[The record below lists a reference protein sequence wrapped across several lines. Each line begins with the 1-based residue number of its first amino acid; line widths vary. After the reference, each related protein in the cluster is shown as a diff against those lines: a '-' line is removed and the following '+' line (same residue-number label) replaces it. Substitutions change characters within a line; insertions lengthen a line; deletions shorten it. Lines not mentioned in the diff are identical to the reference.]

1 MGGGTGSVVQPPETH
16 NVFLCL
22 SVFVGLLWIINSSRR
37 CWAVVQLRRA
47 LGSRRLV
54 AIRGAGRRVRIF
66 RLLGRNYLQRA
77 LGRNHLQALV
87 HTRQAYPPKTM
98 PCSLLV
104 ASDPGGVKAILH
116 PRDSGDDIPVDPPP
130 PPRSSSSRPA
140 AAAAAGALGARAD
153 AGPPVG
159 VSVVLDCRV
168 ACTVELLW
176 DVNLTLLGREMGLHP
191 KLHLLPAS
199 TGAGGSRGSA
209 NGSSS
214 SSSQT
219 AAGAAAASSSPADRL
234 EVGGGGNNTRQD
246 VGGSGGLSSL
256 SSLPGN
262 AWASAVSAS
271 RMLFRAGRERWG
283 SRVAG
288 APPESSSRPSG
299 SRGPGRRG
307 GGSGG
312 GGDFGD
318 GSGYPSNVVDEEMGG
333 LGIGGALGGGGA
345 AEATA
350 AGGRR
355 QGSGGADDNP
365 GATAAEAVL
374 ASLDGSGARPA
385 GTGNGGSGG
394 AGRSW
399 AASLGLRKSSVFNAG
414 GGDGSDAAGAGG
426 TVGQTLGFGGGS
438 GGRGRGTGGPGVGIM
453 GLCGKRTVPRALS
466 AGGGRVFTTLP
477 GESYFRGRQQS
488 GEWNAGATAT
498 SVAGAAKTGGGR
510 GGGVDGRTT
519 AAVSAFGGGAAGG
532 GGAGERRPA
541 AGGRDWPRVGDSVR
555 AGRCSLAIVIRP
567 AAGGETGDWA
577 GWRHRPTHRVT
588 RQVLLVQLT
597 ERSAGADGAPSQQAP
612 SARCLRHLVAMSKG
626 GHGDPESIYSFAEV
640 FGASDE
646 AGGVARPGL
655 ASNIGSIQ
663 ATVDGG
669 SSSTVGTAS
678 NTNNAGSSVVSGG
691 GGGSS
696 NPAQASQG
704 AGAGG
709 PGAGEEVP
717 EECVICLTDPKNT
730 LLLPCRHLC
739 VCTECF
745 RHVDKCPVCR
755 SAFDNYIVLSAPSQQ
770 PQAAA
775 AAATGAAGAA
785 GAAAPGSVAVA
796 LASGGGGGGGG
807 EAAAA
812 STSGTGDA
820 GASPASGR
828 TPATVPLALPTGE
841 GNPAAGSS
849 TPPSN
854 MPTGVASMIPSA
866 SSRGAGGRREREG
879 GGGGQPSS
887 SSSSPAAAAAA
898 GGGNAVPVRR
908 TIFAVSR
915 RRVPEG

>member
-1 MGGGTGSVVQPPETH
+1 MSGRTGSVVQPPETQ

-22 SVFVGLLWIINSSRR
+22 SIFVGLLWIINSSRR

-104 ASDPGGVKAILH
+104 ASDPDGVKAILH
-116 PRDSGDDIPVDPPP
+116 PRDSGDDTQVDPPP
-130 PPRSSSSRPA
+130 PPPSSSSRPA
-140 AAAAAGALGARAD
+140 AAAAAGALGARAE
-153 AGPPVG
+153 AGPLVG

-176 DVNLTLLGREMGLHP
+176 DVDLTLLGREMGLHP

-199 TGAGGSRGSA
+199 TGAGGSRGGT

-214 SSSQT
+214 SSSRI
-219 AAGAAAASSSPADRL
+219 AAGAAAASSSPADRFD
-234 EVGGGGNNTRQD
+234 GGSGGNNPRQD

-256 SSLPGN
+256 SSLPRN

-271 RMLFRAGRERWG
+271 RRLFRAGRERWG

-307 GGSGG
+307 GGGG
-312 GGDFGD
+312 GGFGD
-318 GSGYPSNVVDEEMGG
+318 GSGYPSNDVDEEMGG
-333 LGIGGALGGGGA
+333 RRVGGALGGGGA

-355 QGSGGADDNP
+355 RQGGGGADDNS

-374 ASLDGSGARPA
+374 ASLDGPGARRA

-414 GGDGSDAAGAGG
+414 GGDGSDAAGVGG
-426 TVGQTLGFGGGS
+426 TVGQALGFGGSS
-438 GGRGRGTGGPGVGIM
+438 GGRGRGMGGPGVGMI

-498 SVAGAAKTGGGR
+498 SAAGPAKTGGGR
-510 GGGVDGRTT
+510 GGGVDGRATS
-519 AAVSAFGGGAAGG
+519 AVSAFVGGAAGG

-597 ERSAGADGAPSQQAP
+597 ERSAGAGGAPSQQAP

-626 GHGDPESIYSFAEV
+626 GDGDPESIYSFAEV

-646 AGGVARPGL
+646 
-655 ASNIGSIQ
+655 
-663 ATVDGG
+663 
-669 SSSTVGTAS
+669 
-678 NTNNAGSSVVSGG
+678 
-691 GGGSS
+691 
-696 NPAQASQG
+696 
-704 AGAGG
+704 
-709 PGAGEEVP
+709 
-717 EECVICLTDPKNT
+717 
-730 LLLPCRHLC
+730 
-739 VCTECF
+739 
-745 RHVDKCPVCR
+745 
-755 SAFDNYIVLSAPSQQ
+755 
-770 PQAAA
+770 
-775 AAATGAAGAA
+775 
-785 GAAAPGSVAVA
+785 
-796 LASGGGGGGGG
+796 
-807 EAAAA
+807 
-812 STSGTGDA
+812 
-820 GASPASGR
+820 
-828 TPATVPLALPTGE
+828 
-841 GNPAAGSS
+841 
-849 TPPSN
+849 
-854 MPTGVASMIPSA
+854 
-866 SSRGAGGRREREG
+866 
-879 GGGGQPSS
+879 
-887 SSSSPAAAAAA
+887 
-898 GGGNAVPVRR
+898 
-908 TIFAVSR
+908 
-915 RRVPEG
+915 